1 MTKEDKTKSENTKKN
16 KKGLSS
22 FHLEADRCSVGMC
35 MVISGVVGISQLSDE
50 IVSLKSHGG
59 RLDISGKRLKICVFE
74 NSTVEIKG
82 RIEEAKF
89 LYGKG

>member
-1 MTKEDKTKSENTKKN
+1 MTEKKKEQKSPIEPF
-16 KKGLSS
+16 SS
-22 FHLEADRCSVGMC
+22 FHFEADRCSVGMC